1 MPITSIIKLTSL
13 NLIMSFSPI
22 ESLYS
27 KTEKLYRRE
36 HSRTLVKVYNTSMLY
51 IFGRVLVVYHF
62 LQEERSSRAEWY
74 RLHYDHL
81 CTVLF
86 NTGLTQRDLLLSAL
100 PMVLFFGFAF
110 NHTLT
115 GISDRHLWRAIHYL
129 VQETVGDFFAAN
141 SDVKVLRN
149 VHLCNLH
156 RNALQKLFSVLHLLI
171 RRPQQVKFGH
181 TVSSQQQVTPFQAV
195 SRRLKCQI
203 VRFWVG
209 LEVATQLLYF
219 SSEFFCLF
227 VSFKTFLT
235 LNYFVVLS
243 SLHLHHLHYP
253 PLRQC
258 PLHPGEQ
265 PHPLH

>member
-1 MPITSIIKLTSL
+1 
-13 NLIMSFSPI
+13 MSFSPI

-36 HSRTLVKVYNTSMLY
+36 HNSTLVKVYHASMLY
-51 IFGRVLVVYHF
+51 LFSRVLVVYHF
-62 LQEERSSRAEWY
+62 LKVERSSQAEWY

-86 NTGLTQRDLLLSAL
+86 NSGLTQRDLFLAIS

-110 NHTLT
+110 NQVLT
-115 GISDRHLWRAIHYL
+115 GISDGRLWRAIHYV

-141 SDVKVLRN
+141 SDVKVLRS

-156 RNALQKLFSVLHLLI
+156 RKVFRELFGLLHLLI
-171 RRPQQVKFGH
+171 RRPHQVKFSRQH
-181 TVSSQQQVTPFQAV
+181 VKSRDQTQQVLTPFQAV

-219 SSEFFCLF
+219 SCEFFVCLF
-227 VSFKTFLT
+227 VCTFKNIF
-235 LNYFVVLS
+235 NF
-243 SLHLHHLHYP
+243 
-253 PLRQC
+253 
-258 PLHPGEQ
+258 
-265 PHPLH
+265 

>member
-36 HSRTLVKVYNTSMLY
+36 HNRTLVKVYNASMLY

-81 CTVLF
+81 CTVFF
-86 NTGLTQRDLLLSAL
+86 NTGLTQRDLFLAAL
-100 PMVLFFGFAF
+100 PMVLFFGFTF

-181 TVSSQQQVTPFQAV
+181 TVKNRDQTQQVLTPFQAV
-195 SRRLKCQI
+195 SRRLRCQI

-219 SSEFFCLF
+219 SSEFLFVCLF
-227 VSFKTFLT
+227 VPFKTYLT
-235 LNYFVVLS
+235 FN
-243 SLHLHHLHYP
+243 
-253 PLRQC
+253 
-258 PLHPGEQ
+258 
-265 PHPLH
+265 